1 MTHQDS
7 YRAEK
12 TTHLR
17 SKSSDG
23 LKPELYVL
31 SLGHFTTR
39 VLMFEAAKIVNLDTD
54 RLSFKGCFQI
64 LKIRLPECDPHTEPH
79 LRDWLDA
86 VVWEMSCGPSRPDAT
101 ELTLA

>member
-7 YRAEK
+7 CRSEK
-12 TTHLR
+12 ATHLP
-17 SKSSDG
+17 SKTSEG
-23 LKPELYVL
+23 LKQEMQVP
-31 SLGHFTTR
+31 SLGHFISR
-39 VLMFEAAKIVNLDTD
+39 VLMFEAAKIVNFYTD
-54 RLSFKGCFQI
+54 RRSFKGCFQI

-86 VVWEMSCGPSRPDAT
+86 VAWEMSCGPSRPDAT